1 VILYYISIVVNI
13 SYCITNTMREY
24 VKIIHEDL
32 NAGGGSERLTITMM
46 EALNEIGFNI
56 DLETITI
63 PDWNKIQK
71 WYGKF
76 SLKIDRIKVM
86 DLSNIFGLS
95 EYRNN
100 DWLKAASEEEKYR
113 LIINAHGDILP
124 YYNSNNHGKL
134 KGKIIT
140 YCHYPLMP
148 NLADKG
154 TYKKFLL
161 KFLKNSKFGY
171 GLNFHFAEKRL
182 LSNALKIYDLMMKN
196 TIIVTNSE
204 FSKQAIENNYGKV
217 VLSILSP
224 PVNVDIYRNFALTN
238 QSRENIIIVL
248 SRYSPD
254 KKIETAI
261 RIAKILHRSNYNY
274 KMIIIGNI
282 VKENYDYYRYL
293 QSLISLSN
301 LNDHVKLYLNVPLN
315 NLLQLMATSK
325 ILLHPTLA
333 EPFGISVAEGM
344 SAGLIPIVPFR
355 GGNTEFVPKQF
366 HYKTEEEAAKIIIN
380 AMDTSHYDRVKI
392 SKFTDIFSITNFKN
406 KLKILIKDLL
416 EKEIAISSHQIQK
429 NNIKTYKT

>member
-1 VILYYISIVVNI
+1 
-13 SYCITNTMREY
+13 MREF

-46 EALNEIGFNI
+46 EALNEMGFNI
-56 DLETITI
+56 DLETITV

-76 SLKIDRIKVM
+76 SLKIDRIKTM
-86 DLSNIFGLS
+86 DLSNIFGSS
-95 EYRNN
+95 EYKSK
-100 DWLKAASEEEKYR
+100 DWLQLASEEEKYR

-124 YYNSNNHGKL
+124 YYNPNKHEKL

-161 KFLKNSKFGY
+161 KFLKNSKYGY
-171 GLNFHFAEKRL
+171 GLNFHFVEKKL
-182 LSNALKIYDLMMKN
+182 LSNALKTYDLMMKN
-196 TIIVTNSE
+196 KIIITNSN
-204 FSKQAIENNYGKV
+204 FSQRTIENNYGKV

-224 PVNVDIYRNFALTN
+224 PVNVDIYRKFALTN
-238 QSRENIIIVL
+238 QSRENKIIVL

-254 KKIETAI
+254 KKIETAV
-261 RIAKILHRSNYNY
+261 RIAKFLYRLNQEFEL
-274 KMIIIGNI
+274 IIIGNI
-282 VKENYDYYRYL
+282 IKDNYDYYRYL
-293 QSLISLSN
+293 EHLISLYK
-301 LNDHVKLYLNVPLN
+301 LNDHIKLYLNVPLN

-325 ILLHPTLA
+325 ILLHPTLE

-344 SAGLIPIVPFR
+344 SAGLVPVVPFR

-366 HYKTEEEAAKIIIN
+366 HYKTEEEAANIIIN
-380 AMDTSHYDRVKI
+380 TMKISYNDRLKI
-392 SKFTDIFSITNFKN
+392 SKYTNVFSISNFKN
-406 KLKILIKDLL
+406 KLKMLIQDLL
-416 EKEIAISSHQIQK
+416 EKEILISSHQIQK
-429 NNIKTYKT
+429 NNIRTLKP

>member
-1 VILYYISIVVNI
+1 
-13 SYCITNTMREY
+13 MREY

-46 EALNEIGFNI
+46 EALNEMGFNI
-56 DLETITI
+56 DLETITV

-76 SLKIDRIKVM
+76 SLKIDRIKTM
-86 DLSNIFGLS
+86 DLSNIFGSS
-95 EYRNN
+95 EYKSK
-100 DWLKAASEEEKYR
+100 DWLQLASEEEKYR

-124 YYNSNNHGKL
+124 YYNPNKHEKL

-161 KFLKNSKFGY
+161 KFLKNSKYGY
-171 GLNFHFAEKRL
+171 GLNFHFVEKKL
-182 LSNALKIYDLMMKN
+182 LSNALKTYDLMMKN
-196 TIIVTNSE
+196 TIIITNSI
-204 FSKQAIENNYGKV
+204 FSQRAIENNYGKV

-224 PVNVDIYRNFALTN
+224 PVNVDIYRKFALTN
-238 QSRENIIIVL
+238 QSRENKIIVL

-261 RIAKILHRSNYNY
+261 RIAKILHRLNQEF
-274 KMIIIGNI
+274 KLIIIGNI
-282 VKENYDYYRYL
+282 IKDNYDYYRYL
-293 QSLISLSN
+293 EHLISLYK
-301 LNDHVKLYLNVPLN
+301 LNDHIKLYLNVPLN

-325 ILLHPTLA
+325 ILLHPTLE

-344 SAGLIPIVPFR
+344 SAGLVPVVPFR

-366 HYKTEEEAAKIIIN
+366 HYKTEEEAANIIIN
-380 AMDTSHYDRVKI
+380 TMKISYNDRLKI
-392 SKFTDIFSITNFKN
+392 SKYTNVFSISNFKN
-406 KLKILIKDLL
+406 KLKMLIQDLI
-416 EKEIAISSHQIQK
+416 EKEILISSHQIQK
-429 NNIKTYKT
+429 NNIRTLKP

>member
-1 VILYYISIVVNI
+1 
-13 SYCITNTMREY
+13 MREF

-46 EALNEIGFNI
+46 EALNEMGFNI
-56 DLETITI
+56 DLETITV

-76 SLKIDRIKVM
+76 SLKIDRIKTM
-86 DLSNIFGLS
+86 DLSNIFGSS
-95 EYRNN
+95 EYKSK
-100 DWLKAASEEEKYR
+100 DWLQLASEEEKYR

-124 YYNSNNHGKL
+124 YYNPNKHEKL

-161 KFLKNSKFGY
+161 KFLKNSKYGY
-171 GLNFHFAEKRL
+171 GLNFHFVEKKL
-182 LSNALKIYDLMMKN
+182 LSNALKTYDLMMKN
-196 TIIVTNSE
+196 TIIITNSI
-204 FSKQAIENNYGKV
+204 FSQRAIENNYGKV

-224 PVNVDIYRNFALTN
+224 PVNVDIYRKFALTN
-238 QSRENIIIVL
+238 QSRENKIIVL

-261 RIAKILHRSNYNY
+261 RIAKILHRLNQEF
-274 KMIIIGNI
+274 KLIIIGNI
-282 VKENYDYYRYL
+282 IKDNYDYYRYL
-293 QSLISLSN
+293 EHLISLYK
-301 LNDHVKLYLNVPLN
+301 LNDHIKLYLNVPLN

-325 ILLHPTLA
+325 ILLHPTLE

-344 SAGLIPIVPFR
+344 SAGLVPVVPFR

-366 HYKTEEEAAKIIIN
+366 HYKTEEEAANIIIN
-380 AMDTSHYDRVKI
+380 TMKISYNDRLKI
-392 SKFTDIFSITNFKN
+392 SKYTNVFSISNFKN
-406 KLKILIKDLL
+406 KLKMLIQDLL
-416 EKEIAISSHQIQK
+416 EKEILISSHQIQK
-429 NNIKTYKT
+429 NNIRTLKP